1 MATSDHSP
9 LTQFEVHTIA
19 PLPHLFGHNID
30 FTNASLFMVLAALC
44 SLMFFWGGISKGT
57 LVPGRWQGMVEVYH
71 EFIGNMVRESIG
83 DKGRAFFPFI
93 FTLFTFLLFA
103 NLLGMVPGG
112 FTVTSHIVVTFGLAI
127 AIFIGATAIGF
138 IRHGLHF
145 LHMFVP
151 QGLPDNILAK
161 LILMPAIILIEL
173 MSYLAR
179 PITLSLR
186 LAGNMMAGH
195 VLLKVVGGFV
205 GPLIGGGALMAI
217 GSIAPILLLI
227 AFVGFEFLVAAL
239 QAYVFALLVCIYL
252 NDAVNMH

>member
-1 MATSDHSP
+1 MSADHSP

-19 PLPHLFGHNID
+19 TLPNPGFNID
-30 FTNASLFMVLAALC
+30 FTNASLFMVLAVLLAIF
-44 SLMFFWGGISKGT
+44 FFWGGIGRGS
-57 LVPGRWQGMVEVYH
+57 LVPGRWQGMVEVYY
-71 EFIGNMVRESIG
+71 EFISNMVRDSIG

-93 FTLFTFLLFA
+93 FTLFTFLLYA
-103 NLLGMVPGG
+103 NLLGMVPHG
-112 FTVTSHIVVTFGLAI
+112 FTVTSHIAVTFFLAI
-127 AIFIGATAIGF
+127 AIFIGATLVGF
-138 IRHGLHF
+138 MKHGLHF
-145 LHMFVP
+145 LAFFVP
-151 QGLPDNILAK
+151 SGLPDNIVAK
-161 LILMPAIILIEL
+161 LILLPAVILIEL

-205 GPLIGGGALMAI
+205 GPLLTAGGLVAI
-217 GSIAPILLLI
+217 GSLAPLVLLI
-227 AFVGFEFLVAAL
+227 AFVGFEFLVAVL